1 MSKIISI
8 ITPTFN
14 SELGLEKC
22 ILSVKNQTYP
32 NIEHVIVDGLSTDGT
47 VEILKRYS
55 GTYNLKWVSEKD
67 SGVAD
72 AMSKGFKMASGEVFT
87 WIDSDNYYLE
97 NSFIEKV
104 MDAYSSTPNVNMV
117 LTNCLSQY
125 EQSTKRT
132 LVDPQNITYDRLLN
146 EGSMFTPE
154 CAYFSREL
162 FFNAGGFNLKNK
174 LLADYELWLNIFKQN
189 PKYIKLPIIS
199 IVYISNEDSLLH
211 RKPLLAWKEGFRI
224 GKEYRRKLVPRIYI
238 RVRYLLFL
246 IKYPILKFIKKRA
259 VLNNFF
265 VKIFR

>member
-14 SELGLEKC
+14 SESALEKC
-22 ILSVKNQTYP
+22 ILSVKNQNYK
-32 NIEHVIVDGLSTDGT
+32 NIEHIVVDGLSKDGT
-47 VEILKRYS
+47 IDILKKYE
-55 GTYNLKWVSEKD
+55 GIYNLKWISEKD

-72 AMSKGFKMASGEVFT
+72 AMNKGFKMATGEVFT

-97 NSFIEKV
+97 NDFISKV
-104 MDAYSSTPNVNMV
+104 MEAYGEGKDTNMV

-125 EQSTKRT
+125 EKSNNRT
-132 LVDPQNITYDRLLN
+132 LVNPNNVTYNRLLN

-154 CAYFSREL
+154 CVYFSREL

-199 IVYISNEDSLLH
+199 IIYVSNEDSLLH
-211 RKPLLAWKEGFRI
+211 RKPFLAYREMIRI
-224 GKEYRRKLVPRIYI
+224 GKEYNRGLYYKLKIRIN
-238 RVRYLLFL
+238 YLLFL
-246 IKYPILKFIKKRA
+246 IKYPILKFIKKHKILR
-259 VLNNFF
+259 NFF
-265 VKIFR
+265 VKYFR